1 MFDLQQTGFIFRLIE
16 AAILGGLIGLERER
30 NNQPAGLRTHIILC
44 LGSALIME
52 VSIRIAA
59 EGPAYDP
66 GRIAAQVVSGIGFLG
81 AGAILRMGASV
92 RGLTTAASIWTT
104 AGIGLAVGAGYHLEA
119 ISVVLI
125 MLLSLAFL
133 KRVSRQLSGRQ
144 RFKLVE
150 LMVHETDEEEIFQEI
165 EEILSDE
172 RCSIR
177 EMDVKKESDEGLMR
191 VRIQMRAPRDFE
203 PSHLIEALT
212 RHSGVTQAEVR

>member
-1 MFDLQQTGFIFRLIE
+1 MSDFTQLNFIFRLIE

-52 VSIRIAA
+52 VSIRVAS
-59 EGPAYDP
+59 GSPAYDP

-104 AGIGLAVGAGYHLEA
+104 SAIGLAVGAGYHLEA
-119 ISVVLI
+119 ISVVII
-125 MLLSLAFL
+125 MLLSLSVL
-133 KRVSRQLSGRQ
+133 KKVGRRLSSGM

-150 LMVHETDEEEIFQEI
+150 IQVKDANQEEVFQEL
-165 EEILSDE
+165 EDILSDE
-172 RCSIR
+172 RCDIR
-177 EMDVKKESDEGLMR
+177 EMDVKKDPDGETMR
-191 VRIQMRAPRDFE
+191 IRAQITTPRDFE
-203 PSHLIEALT
+203 PAHLVEALT
-212 RHSGVTQAEVR
+212 RHSAVSRAEVR

>member
-1 MFDLQQTGFIFRLIE
+1 ME

-52 VSIRIAA
+52 VSIRVAS
-59 EGPAYDP
+59 GSPAYDP

-104 AGIGLAVGAGYHLEA
+104 SAIGLAVGAGYHLEA
-119 ISVVLI
+119 ISVVII
-125 MLLSLAFL
+125 MLLSLSVL
-133 KRVSRQLSGRQ
+133 KKVGRRLSSGM

-150 LMVHETDEEEIFQEI
+150 IQVKDANQEEVFQEL
-165 EEILSDE
+165 EDILSDE
-172 RCSIR
+172 RCDIR
-177 EMDVKKESDEGLMR
+177 EMDVKKDPDGETMR
-191 VRIQMRAPRDFE
+191 IRAQITTPRDFE
-203 PSHLIEALT
+203 PAHLVEALT
-212 RHSGVTQAEVR
+212 RHRAVSRAEVR

>member
-1 MFDLQQTGFIFRLIE
+1 MFDPQQAGFVFRLIE

-52 VSIRIAA
+52 ISIRIAA
-59 EGPAYDP
+59 GNPAYDP

-104 AGIGLAVGAGYHLEA
+104 SAIGLAVGAGYHLEA
-119 ISVVLI
+119 FSVVII
-125 MLLSLAFL
+125 MLLSLSVL
-133 KRVSRQLSGRQ
+133 KRLSRKLSGRQ
-144 RFKLVE
+144 RFKLVD
-150 LMVHETDEEEIFQEI
+150 LMVHEADEEEIFQEI

-172 RCSIR
+172 RCNIR
-177 EMDVKKESDEGLMR
+177 EMDVKKEADGGLMR

-212 RHSGVTQAEVR
+212 RHSAVTRAEVR